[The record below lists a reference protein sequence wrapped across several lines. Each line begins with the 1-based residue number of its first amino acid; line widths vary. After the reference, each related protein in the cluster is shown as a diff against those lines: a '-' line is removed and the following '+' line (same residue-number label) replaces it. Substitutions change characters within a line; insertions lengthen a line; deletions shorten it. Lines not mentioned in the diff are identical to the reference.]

1 MKRITVKD
9 LKNILKK
16 FPDDAIVCIYSD
28 SEGNEMSTMLGY
40 YQEEVGKEYK
50 MHEYKYIGG
59 QDVFGIDI
67 EKDKGKKI
75 IFLQPS
81 L

>member
-9 LKNILKK
+9 LKEILKD
-16 FPDDAIVCIYSD
+16 FSEDTIVCICSD
-28 SEGNEMSTMLGY
+28 SEANEMSTMLGY

-50 MHEYKYIGG
+50 IHEYKYTGG
-59 QDVFGIDI
+59 QDVFGIDQ